1 MRSVRSKKI
10 TSVDK
15 MNFSLKTTV
24 KKIGK
29 PASNLFSAEPEND
42 EIPAAASDKPID
54 YLHLREEMMKRSQQP
69 VHSQPEERIDEVDEK
84 KEREALLRRREETIS
99 GISKT
104 SVSSSVDLQQA
115 GLVVVGS
122 GPVGVRGQAKHIARM
137 QETAQVN
144 EKFKNL
150 MKMKTAER
158 EKDKI
163 ESEFGSRPEE
173 IVTKAYLK
181 QKEESLRLE
190 RELAASETGKRDLKN
205 MFREMLDSGS
215 YARTKFVDPTAEHR
229 TEKSL
234 LEKIQEPQLRPVEV
248 THETVQKVMEKV
260 VPESTKET
268 ARAVQEQ
275 AKLEALKIVQRIE
288 LLEGPE
294 HEEDKEQARLSAKER
309 YLQRKR
315 QKLAEEENS

>member
-1 MRSVRSKKI
+1 MHKCSVYR
-10 TSVDK
+10 

-24 KKIGK
+24 KKKGK
-29 PASNLFSAEPEND
+29 PAANLFASEED
-42 EIPAAASDKPID
+42 EKDVPVAPTDKPID
-54 YLHLREEMMKRSQQP
+54 YLHLREEMAKRGTQSDDKHQD
-69 VHSQPEERIDEVDEK
+69 VGSELVDEK
-84 KEREALLRRREETIS
+84 KEREALLRRRGETIS
-99 GISKT
+99 GITKT
-104 SVSSSVDLQQA
+104 SIHSTVDLQQA

-122 GPVGVRGQAKHIARM
+122 GPVGVRGEAKHIARM

-150 MKMKTAER
+150 LKMKTAER

-163 ESEFGSRPEE
+163 EAEFGTRPEE

-190 RELAASETGKRDLKN
+190 RELAASETGKRDLTN

-215 YARTKFVDPTAEHR
+215 YARSKFVDPKAENR
-229 TEKSL
+229 TEVSL
-234 LEKIQEPQLRPVEV
+234 LEKIREPELKPIEV
-248 THETVQKVMEKV
+248 TKETVKKVMDKV

-275 AKLEALKIVQRIE
+275 AKLEALKIVQQIE
-288 LLEGPE
+288 LLEGAE
-294 HEEDKEQARLSAKER
+294 EQEDKEQARLSAKER
-309 YLQRKR
+309 YLERKR
-315 QKLAEEENS
+315 RKLQEGEE